1 MAKKTQ
7 KRARRAKS
15 GKNASRSPQPAQQS
29 RLVRGVL
36 DGRIRSHVRMLL
48 DPCNAPLSPT
58 AYRGSD
64 GFVTRFNKVDS
75 FTSANTAFVFAFYP
89 AYNSIWQGTY
99 ADANVATGAAWAT
112 AGPGQPFLLA
122 NAESQ
127 RAVSAC
133 VRAEYVGT
141 ELNRQ
146 GILYYGVVPESSLAA
161 SSTLLLKQS
170 LLQKAVRTPDGVL
183 ECKWVPSSSEEE
195 YWATGSVAPDQN
207 ADRNVIV
214 IIGSGFSAG
223 VTFNFQA
230 TLIAEWRPKFGVGM
244 MTPTPNTPDAPAGL
258 ERVRTFLSTLG
269 NWWVE
274 GAHTAATA
282 MTVGKQVARA
292 SNALRTLALTM

>member
-1 MAKKTQ
+1 MAN
-7 KRARRAKS
+7 RFPNPR
-15 GKNASRSPQPAQQS
+15 
-29 RLVRGVL
+29 VRN
-36 DGRIRSHVRMLL
+36 HVSMLL
-48 DPCNAPLSPT
+48 DPCNAPLGPT

-75 FTSANTAFVFAFYP
+75 FTSANTAFAFAFYP

-99 ADANVATGAAWAT
+99 TDASVSTSAAWAT
-112 AGPGQPFLLA
+112 AGPGQSFLLS

-127 RAVSAC
+127 RAVAAC

-146 GILYYGVVPESSLAA
+146 GIIYYGVVPESALSS

-195 YWATGSVAPDQN
+195 YWATGGVAPDQN

-223 VTFNFQA
+223 VTMNFQA

-244 MTPTPNTPDAPAGL
+244 MTPSPNTPDAPAGL
-258 ERVRTFLSTLG
+258 EHVRSYLSKLG

-274 GAHTAATA
+274 GA
-282 MTVGKQVARA
+282 
-292 SNALRTLALTM
+292 RTLATAYSVGNQMLRATRAVQAIALAT